1 MSIDLALFCAH
12 SDDPRTDLHAPW
24 FDAGWIAATDGA
36 VMVALSAGDPGG
48 TPLADEKRRG
58 SVGRFIEATSE
69 QLEAH
74 EIKFPNSPR
83 GNCAA
88 CNGAGYS
95 LSIKCKACDGEG
107 EFAHCNHMYEC
118 KSCDGEG
125 THYLAA
131 VARQAGAERCVECN
145 GLGKESQP
153 VKVGTAWFQEKYLR
167 RIAELPDI
175 KFFPPTDA
183 TKMAKFVFV
192 GGIGFL
198 MPYRHDQTP
207 PGEGTPPR

>member
-12 SDDPRTDLHAPW
+12 SNDPRTDLHKPW
-24 FDAGWIAATDGA
+24 FDGGWIAATDGA
-36 VMVALSAGDPGG
+36 VMVALSAAEASG
-48 TPLADEKRRG
+48 TALASEKRSG
-58 SVGRFIEATSE
+58 SVARFIEATAE
-69 QLEAH
+69 QLDAH
-74 EIKFPNSPR
+74 EIHFPSGPR
-83 GNCAA
+83 NRCDA
-88 CNGAGYS
+88 CNGAGYE

-107 EFAHCNHMYEC
+107 EFSHCNHTYEC

-125 THYLAA
+125 FHFFAA
-131 VARQAGAERCVECN
+131 TATQAGAVRCVECN

-153 VKVGTAWFQEKYLR
+153 VKIGAAWFQEKYLR

-175 KFFPPTDA
+175 KFFPPPDA

-198 MPYRHDQTP
+198 MPYRHD
-207 PGEGTPPR
+207 